1 MYKGFIGFFISE
13 VSAKVLQENEQNILL
28 FNFIWNTSIK
38 LYLSESIDPNFTL
51 KYLLDLSKLLG
62 FYPYSST
69 INQSFFELESGM
81 FCEKRNPLKT
91 YLNRQMSTYL
101 KSLLKNQEIIIPKTI
116 RSRFLKEL
124 LRYYKFHH
132 YNLDGVSSH
141 LIVEKLRQ

>member
-1 MYKGFIGFFISE
+1 M
-13 VSAKVLQENEQNILL
+13 VL

-38 LYLSESIDPNFTL
+38 LYLSENMDPNFTL
-51 KYLLDLSKLLG
+51 KYLLSLSKLLG
-62 FYPYSST
+62 FYPSSST
-69 INQSFFELESGM
+69 INRSFFELESGG
-81 FCEKRNPLKT
+81 FYDKRNPLKT
-91 YLNRQMSTYL
+91 YLNRQMSACL

-116 RSRFLKEL
+116 KSQFLKEL